1 MAEGAEVAAGDK
13 PLCSNPTGMRWCGRG
28 LMPGSAGAPWSPRR
42 GEEDEEKI
50 NWIRVLPSSVFLLSS
65 ALVTSTRTIQRSQGP
80 RASGETLRPA
90 PRQQTFPTKES
101 YAQEIKERKESDLVE
116 ATVGMLYCCTGNKD
130 TTNMEINSS
139 FRWRI
144 AT

>member
-1 MAEGAEVAAGDK
+1 MH
-13 PLCSNPTGMRWCGRG
+13 PLP
-28 LMPGSAGAPWSPRR
+28 
-42 GEEDEEKI
+42 
-50 NWIRVLPSSVFLLSS
+50 
-65 ALVTSTRTIQRSQGP
+65 STRTIQRSQGP

-130 TTNMEINSS
+130 TTNMEIKGLFGDPPAPQNTRSWGVP
-139 FRWRI
+139 FRPLWI
-144 AT
+144 F